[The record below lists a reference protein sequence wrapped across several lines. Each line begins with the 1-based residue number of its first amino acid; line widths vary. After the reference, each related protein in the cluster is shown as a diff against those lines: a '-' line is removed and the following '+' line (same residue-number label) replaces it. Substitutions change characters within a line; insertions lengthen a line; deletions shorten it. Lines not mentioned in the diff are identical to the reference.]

1 MKGGEG
7 VKFLKKLWCRDG
19 WMKGGYV
26 SEETVVLRW
35 LGEGGVCF

>member
-1 MKGGEG
+1 MKGGGYVSEETVVLRWLG
-7 VKFLKKLWCRDG
+7 E
-19 WMKGGYV
+19 GGYV